1 MPTIATLRPK
11 ADFVGKNRIDFL
23 VAGVQKGGT
32 NALHLLLAQHPR
44 IAMSS
49 EKEVHFFDRREFVHQ
64 ESAYADYHRMG
75 WGIDGDLDDDVV
87 YGESTP
93 KYVLLQRNGVPQYL
107 QRIRQYNPAM
117 KLIVLLRDP
126 VDRAFSQWSMLRM
139 NGRDVPAFEE
149 IVATVL
155 TTGMHKH
162 DDIIRRGEYGRL
174 AYNLMSLFP
183 DDQICFVRVDDLN
196 RQMQVFE
203 RFLGVA
209 PHAYESTWA
218 YATRYESTIP
228 EDSAALLRSHY
239 RRDLEIFQRLTGV
252 ETDGWTV

>member
-1 MPTIATLRPK
+1 MSVRRKCISSTDGSSSIRVGLRRLTTEWGGGLTAISTTTSCTASRLRSTSCCNAT
-11 ADFVGKNRIDFL
+11 VY
-23 VAGVQKGGT
+23 
-32 NALHLLLAQHPR
+32 QH
-44 IAMSS
+44 
-49 EKEVHFFDRREFVHQ
+49 
-64 ESAYADYHRMG
+64 
-75 WGIDGDLDDDVV
+75 
-87 YGESTP
+87 
-93 KYVLLQRNGVPQYL
+93 L

-162 DDIIRRGEYGRL
+162 EIIRRGEYGRL

-183 DDQICFVRVDDLN
+183 DDQICCARRRPQPSDAGEFG
-196 RQMQVFE
+196 
-203 RFLGVA
+203 FLGGK

-218 YATRYESTIP
+218 YATDTNPRSLGKIP
-228 EDSAALLRSHY
+228 PRSFGRITAATSRSSN
-239 RRDLEIFQRLTGV
+239 G
-252 ETDGWTV
+252 

>member
-1 MPTIATLRPK
+1 MPTIATPRPK
-11 ADFVGKNRIDFL
+11 ADLVAKNRIDFL

-32 NALHLLLAQHPR
+32 NALHLLLAQHPQ
-44 IAMSS
+44 IEMSI
-49 EKEVHFFDRREFVHQ
+49 EKELHFFDKPKFVHQ
-64 ESAYADYHRMG
+64 ESAYAEYHRMG
-75 WGIDGDLDDDVV
+75 WGVDGGLDDDVL

-93 KYVLLQRNGVPQYL
+93 KYVLLQRNGASQYL
-107 QRIRQYNPAM
+107 RRIRQYNPAM

-139 NGRDVPAFEE
+139 NGSDVPPFEE
-149 IVATVL
+149 IVDTFI
-155 TTGMHKH
+155 TTGMHER

-209 PHAYESTWA
+209 PHAFEYTRA

-228 EDSAALLRSHY
+228 GDSAALLRSHY

-252 ETDGWTV
+252 DTDGWIV